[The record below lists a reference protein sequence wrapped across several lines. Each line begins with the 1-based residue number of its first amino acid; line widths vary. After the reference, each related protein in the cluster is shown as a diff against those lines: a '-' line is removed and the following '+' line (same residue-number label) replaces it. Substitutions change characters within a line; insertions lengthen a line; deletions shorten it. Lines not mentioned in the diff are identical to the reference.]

1 MKILLKWLVMFA
13 GGGAIAI
20 LAFYLWATASTYPSD
35 RYAEILTYGEPPPPT
50 ASDTLT
56 VVSYNIGYLSG
67 LTNAGSNSDATVEV
81 SQSLFDQNLAT
92 AIAALAPLNADVI
105 ALQEIDLASKRSYHV
120 NQVQKLAES
129 LGISSGAI
137 AVNWDKNYV
146 PFPYWPLQAHFGKTL
161 AAQAIL
167 SRHPIQKND
176 RIVLEKVAGNP
187 FYYNALYLDR
197 LAQVSEIEVGGRALV
212 MINVHLEAFDNPT
225 RLNQTQVVKDLAER
239 YAQDH
244 PVLLVGDFNSAV
256 NRDQEGADKSIRLL
270 TESAQLSPAVLADRW
285 SETDQF
291 TFPSDVPAYKL
302 DYIFYTPETIEM
314 IATRVVTDAA
324 QASDHLPLAMTFRFK

>member
-1 MKILLKWLVMFA
+1 PT
-13 GGGAIAI
+13 GA
-20 LAFYLWATASTYPSD
+20 
-35 RYAEILTYGEPPPPT
+35 
-50 ASDTLT
+50 DTLT

-67 LTNAGSNSDATVEV
+67 LTNAGSNSDATTEV
-81 SQSLFDQNLAT
+81 SQTLFDQNLET
-92 AIAALAPLNADVI
+92 AIAALQPLNADVI

-120 NQVQKLAES
+120 NQVQKLAEA
-129 LGISSGAI
+129 LRISSSAI

-146 PFPYWPLQAHFGKTL
+146 PFPYWPLRAHFGKTL

-167 SRHPIQKND
+167 SRHPIQKNA

-212 MINVHLEAFDNPT
+212 LINVHLEAFDAPT
-225 RLNQTQVVKDLAER
+225 RLSQTQYVKDLAER

-256 NRDQEGADKSIRLL
+256 NRDEEGEDKSIRLL
-270 TESAQLSPAVLADRW
+270 AESDQLSTAVLSDQWAA
-285 SETDQF
+285 SDQF
-291 TFPSDVPAYKL
+291 TFPSDGPAYKL
-302 DYIFYTPETIEM
+302 DYIFYTPATIEM
-314 IATRVVTDAA
+314 VKTRVVTDAA
-324 QASDHLPLAMTFRFK
+324 QASDHLPIAMTFRFK